1 MIIDTN
7 KGYKPNDIMDFMS
20 DLVTNQLSNGYKID
34 FEQECYIRN
43 CSHIEDEIGDPFMVT
58 TNDKVS
64 VLTYIKGDFDDPTQN
79 VVFIMDRMFE
89 AGTIDDDTFKNELE
103 RKVAKF
109 KLNHDGTYRLEGISF
124 NL

>member
-7 KGYKPNDIMDFMS
+7 KSYTQNDILDFMS
-20 DLVTNQLSNGYKID
+20 DIVSCHISNGSKID
-34 FEQECYIRN
+34 FEQQFYIRN
-43 CSHIEDEIGDPFMVT
+43 CTSIEDEIDETYMVT
-58 TNDKVS
+58 TDGKIS

-103 RKVAKF
+103 KKVAKF
-109 KLNHDGTYRLEGISF
+109 KLDNDGTYHLEGLSF
-124 NL
+124 SL

>member
-7 KGYKPNDIMDFMS
+7 KKYKPNDILDFMS
-20 DLVTNQLSNGYKID
+20 DIVSCYISNGSKID
-34 FEQECYIRN
+34 FEQQFYIRSCTN
-43 CSHIEDEIGDPFMVT
+43 IEDEIDETYMVT
-58 TNDKVS
+58 TDGKVS
-64 VLTYIKGDFDDPTQN
+64 VLTYLKGDFDDHTQN

>member
-7 KGYKPNDIMDFMS
+7 KKYKPNDILDFMS
-20 DLVTNQLSNGYKID
+20 DIISCHISNGSKID
-34 FEQECYIRN
+34 FEQQFYIRN
-43 CSHIEDEIGDPFMVT
+43 CTHLEDEIGETYMVT
-58 TNDKVS
+58 TDDKVS
-64 VLTYIKGDFDDPTQN
+64 VLTYLNGDFDDPTQN
-79 VVFIMDRMFE
+79 VVFIVDRMFE

-109 KLNHDGTYRLEGISF
+109 KLNQDGTYRLEGISF